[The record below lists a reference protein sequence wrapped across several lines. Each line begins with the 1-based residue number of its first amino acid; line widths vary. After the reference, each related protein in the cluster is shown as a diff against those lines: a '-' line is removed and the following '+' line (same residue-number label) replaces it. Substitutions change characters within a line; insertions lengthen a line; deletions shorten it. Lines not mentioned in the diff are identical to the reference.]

1 MTSQESSVDPEQGV
15 LVNSVCANCG
25 GPAQYLCE
33 ACGQAGPRYC
43 SATCQSDHWEK
54 GHASVCAS
62 VPSGTESEENDSER
76 NSRAVKRSSS
86 KVYSRG
92 NVAQLINLK
101 QRRST
106 LTSNT
111 TTTLINTPNSNDPS
125 PAIDPVQADEF
136 RFYMQQ
142 VYRIIKPVVLCIV
155 LSVLWVKLSQAPSYF
170 IGSSSPAASGA
181 TGNSSDS
188 SPISTSIYAAAILIG
203 QIIVATVVIVFLFKY
218 GFTKILVGFFMFV
231 VLFPLG
237 FMSYIL
243 ISNIITTLS
252 IPLDYI
258 TLIFALW
265 NFSAVGLVSVF
276 WKGPLLLQ
284 QAYLTVMSSLMAF
297 SLTGLSSW
305 TTWILLGLLAIWDLI
320 AVLCPF
326 GPLRILVESSKENQ
340 REIPA
345 LLYSVNAV
353 WLMAAPKLSNQ
364 IQPTT
369 SSTSLQAL
377 TDSSP
382 SSFISS
388 VNSVSTK
395 TSAATTP
402 SGEDI
407 PLSENLRHN
416 IYNRNLEVGVHNNT
430 EVNNSSNSLHT
441 NGNISENNEL
451 SDDEEEDERN
461 GLKLGLGDFV
471 FYSVLVAQAATFDW
485 ITTIA
490 CIVAVLTGLNATIF
504 LLAIYRKALP
514 ALPISIVFGMLFY
527 FVSRWMLVPYA
538 QTLGGFL
545 VAV

>member
-1 MTSQESSVDPEQGV
+1 
-15 LVNSVCANCG
+15 
-25 GPAQYLCE
+25 
-33 ACGQAGPRYC
+33 
-43 SATCQSDHWEK
+43 
-54 GHASVCAS
+54 
-62 VPSGTESEENDSER
+62 
-76 NSRAVKRSSS
+76 
-86 KVYSRG
+86 
-92 NVAQLINLK
+92 
-101 QRRST
+101 
-106 LTSNT
+106 
-111 TTTLINTPNSNDPS
+111 PNSNDPS

-545 VAV
+545 VA